1 MRFMAGLSISQRRLS
16 NMDTIKDILAVVNAV
31 IDIALLYY
39 VIRVL
44 KERRW

>member
-1 MRFMAGLSISQRRLS
+1 
-16 NMDTIKDILAVVNAV
+16 MDTIKDILAIVNAM

-39 VIRVL
+39 VIKVI

>member
-1 MRFMAGLSISQRRLS
+1 
-16 NMDTIKDILAVVNAV
+16 MDVAKDFLAVINAIV
-31 IDIALLYY
+31 DVALLYY

>member
-1 MRFMAGLSISQRRLS
+1 
-16 NMDTIKDILAVVNAV
+16 MDTIKDFLAVINAIV
-31 IDIALLYY
+31 DVVLLYY

>member
-1 MRFMAGLSISQRRLS
+1 
-16 NMDTIKDILAVVNAV
+16 MDTIKDILAVLNAA

-39 VIRVL
+39 VIKVI

>member
-1 MRFMAGLSISQRRLS
+1 
-16 NMDTIKDILAVVNAV
+16 MDTIKDILAVLNAIV
-31 IDIALLYY
+31 DIALLYY